1 MKLLLE
7 EKEVEVVSLLSKIAQ
22 LEEKLITVTSSRNEI
37 KDETLM
43 VLLLLI
49 IILLI
54 ILIIILTLIGFH

>member
-22 LEEKLITVTSSRNEI
+22 LEEKLITVASSRNEI